1 CIACCP
7 EMLVPLSD
15 LDSACLPFTDRARC
29 SRVPILLLDDPDIA
43 VRQAYLATITDFES
57 KPFEDSRETEIPQ
70 PLPIASSPA
79 IPSNDPY
86 LIPLAA
92 RTTPPSLDHTP
103 TSSDLTPVSPLT
115 DEEFKAYEPAD
126 TRTTSSHSTA
136 SSDSTTPLS
145 LDHPLT
151 HTSPTP
157 TRVSY
162 YHGTTRMAVRTQPN
176 LSTGM
181 SARIAEATDFSP
193 SSFCKRCRSFYE
205 TPSPSSSLT
214 LPIRKRYQGTSK
226 LVEHT
231 EDESSDSNTEREG
244 SEDEGLVLEEG
255 KEEAAPEGQQQAVS
269 VVDTATDEPLG
280 LCYGALRRQ
289 QQRVE
294 ETPAPRPPV
303 RATWT
308 SPSPEWS
315 SNSLPVSP
323 SSLAVPTSVASPA
336 DSSLIASPATVKAE
350 SFLTELGA
358 QVEGGHVDTQRATMW
373 QARYDDHRLIH
384 DLLVQNTTMQRE
396 LQELRDCVTTL
407 EREGSRREQ

>member
-1 CIACCP
+1 
-7 EMLVPLSD
+7 MRSLRLMSQ
-15 LDSACLPFTDRARC
+15 R
-29 SRVPILLLDDPDIA
+29 ILG
-43 VRQAYLATITDFES
+43 
-57 KPFEDSRETEIPQ
+57 
-70 PLPIASSPA
+70 
-79 IPSNDPY
+79 
-86 LIPLAA
+86 
-92 RTTPPSLDHTP
+92 PPHHT
-103 TSSDLTPVSPLT
+103 
-115 DEEFKAYEPAD
+115 
-126 TRTTSSHSTA
+126 TA

-214 LPIRKRYQGTSK
+214 LPIRKRYRGTSK

-244 SEDEGLVLEEG
+244 SEDEGLVLEEE

-280 LCYGALRRQ
+280 LGYGALRR
-289 QQRVE
+289 RELALGKGLV
-294 ETPAPRPPV
+294 PI
-303 RATWT
+303 
-308 SPSPEWS
+308 
-315 SNSLPVSP
+315 SP
-323 SSLAVPTSVASPA
+323 SSPTVPTSVASPA
-336 DSSLIASPATVKAE
+336 DSSLIASPATVEAE

-358 QVEGGHVDTQRATMW
+358 QVELHGGSREVRDEIFSQRYRLKSLEQEQERATMTFGAIWRPMLALESWAGHVDTQRATMW